1 MKILR
6 PYLINK
12 IKLNNRITV
21 APMCQYS
28 ATNGNPSNWH
38 YGHLQQLA
46 ISGAGLLNL
55 ESTAVNLE
63 GRITSKDLMLANN
76 DNEIQLKNLFN
87 YIKSINNIPIGIQI
101 SHSGRKGSAEL
112 PWVKYNYPLT
122 KKKRWITY
130 APSNIQKDKNWPI
143 PKELNTDEIKKII
156 NDFKSSSLRAKKIG
170 FDCLEIHM
178 AHGYLLHQFFS
189 PISNKRKDAYGGN
202 LENRCRFLFEI
213 TEQIRKIWPKNKI
226 LGARVSG
233 DDWLTGG
240 ANIKDCIYL
249 VKVLK
254 QIGLDYVCV
263 SSGGIINKTDLVLK
277 EGYQV
282 HLAKKIKK
290 ETKIITRAGGMIS
303 NFNYAKKLI
312 EKKSVDLI
320 NVARRFINE
329 PRWLL
334 KIDKKSK
341 IPNQYKRCL

>member
-1 MKILR
+1 MKILK
-6 PYLINK
+6 PFFINK
-12 IKLNNRITV
+12 IKLSNRITV

-28 ATNGNPSNWH
+28 AINGDPSDWH
-38 YGHLQQLA
+38 YGHLHQLA
-46 ISGAGLLNL
+46 ISGAGMLSL
-55 ESTAVNLE
+55 ESTAVNLQ
-63 GRITSKDLMLANN
+63 GRITPRDLMLET
-76 DNEIQLKNLFN
+76 NENAVQLKNLFD
-87 YIKSINNIPIGIQI
+87 YIKNINNIPISIQI
-101 SHSGRKGSAEL
+101 SHSGRKGSSEV
-112 PWVKYNYPLT
+112 PWIKSNSPVI
-122 KKKRWITY
+122 KKKWITC
-130 APSNIQKDKNWPI
+130 APSAIKKDQNWPI
-143 PKELNTDEIKKII
+143 PKELSVDEIKKII
-156 NDFKSSSLRAKKIG
+156 NDFKSSAIKAKKIG

-189 PISNKRKDAYGGN
+189 PISNHRKDSYGGN

-213 TEQIRKIWPKNKI
+213 SEQVRKVWPKNRI

-233 DDWLTGG
+233 DDWLSHG

-249 VKVLK
+249 VKILK

-263 SSGGIINKTDLVLK
+263 SSGGIINKTNLKFK

-290 ETKIITRAGGMIS
+290 ETKIITRSGGMLS

-312 EKKSVDLI
+312 ENKSVDLI

-329 PRWLL
+329 PTWLL
-334 KIDKKSK
+334 KIDKNSN